1 MKLNIICVV
10 TCIVLMNCKSKK
22 ETTSVTAVETKTE
35 ETKPQQAV
43 GLNLGNK
50 APEITGISP
59 NGTEIT
65 LASLKNKMVL
75 IDFWAG
81 WCGPCRKENP
91 TIVRT
96 FLTYKD
102 KKFKNASE
110 GFTVLGISLDTFKDQ
125 WVKAIEKD
133 SLVWNTHI
141 CDFKG
146 WNSDPAIKYQVL
158 SIPNNYLINGDGII
172 VASHLS
178 GAALQSTL
186 QKYVVN

>member
-1 MKLNIICVV
+1 MKLNIIWLVA
-10 TCIVLMNCKSKK
+10 CIALMNCKSKK
-22 ETTSVTAVETKTE
+22 ETTSVTAVETKTSE
-35 ETKPQQAV
+35 NKPQQAI

-50 APEITGISP
+50 APEIIGISP

-75 IDFWAG
+75 IDFWAA

-91 TIVRT
+91 NVRKA
-96 FLTYKD
+96 FLHYKD
-102 KKFKNASE
+102 KKFKNAPE
-110 GFTVLGISLDTFKDQ
+110 GFTVLGVSLDTFKDQ

-133 SLVWNTHI
+133 SLIWDTHI

-146 WNSDPAIKYQVL
+146 WNCDAAVKYQVL
-158 SIPNNYLINGDGII
+158 SIPNNFLINGDGII
-172 VASHLS
+172 VASHLTGES
-178 GAALQSTL
+178 LKTTL